1 MDSLDGIAAFA
12 LVVDSA
18 PAAAARLAGAQGRVC
33 HPALV
38 AAVLA
43 TEAVQARADA
53 GMSFVDVVPELVLA
67 EPGLGEMLGPFQ
79 PLRRRV
85 GGVGSAARS
94 APCRQCR

>member
-1 MDSLDGIAAFA
+1 
-12 LVVDSA
+12 
-18 PAAAARLAGAQGRVC
+18 
-33 HPALV
+33 
-38 AAVLA
+38 
-43 TEAVQARADA
+43 VQARADA